1 MKSKFFQRYLSS
13 KVLPIWTI
21 LLIDVFIIVVSC
33 MLSYALRYDFR
44 SIFLD
49 SSTIDRTILW
59 TVIINLVFFRVFR
72 TYSNV
77 LRFSSFVDIMRI
89 FVSLTV
95 SYGLLTLV
103 SVILE
108 AFMGC
113 QGSTGECVVYGLY
126 HKFCFDVLFTHCC
139 EDAFRSFKF

>member
-72 TYSNV
+72 TYPTYSAS
-77 LRFSSFVDIMRI
+77 LPLWILCGSSYL
-89 FVSLTV
+89 SQCHTV
-95 SYGLLTLV
+95 
-103 SVILE
+103 
-108 AFMGC
+108 C
-113 QGSTGECVVYGLY
+113 
-126 HKFCFDVLFTHCC
+126 
-139 EDAFRSFKF
+139 

>member
-59 TVIINLVFFRVFR
+59 TVILPGIPYVLQR
-72 TYSNV
+72 TPLLFLCGYYAD
-77 LRFSSFVDIMRI
+77 LRISH
-89 FVSLTV
+89 
-95 SYGLLTLV
+95 
-103 SVILE
+103 SVIRSVDTCKRD
-108 AFMGC
+108 FGSIHGC

>member
-59 TVIINLVFFRVFR
+59 TVIINLVFFRVPYVLQR
-72 TYSNV
+72 TPLLFLCGYYAD
-77 LRFSSFVDIMRI
+77 LRISH
-89 FVSLTV
+89 
-95 SYGLLTLV
+95 
-103 SVILE
+103 SVIRSVDTCKRD
-108 AFMGC
+108 FRSIHGC

>member
-72 TYSNV
+72 TPTYSAS
-77 LRFSSFVDIMRI
+77 LPLWILCGSSYL
-89 FVSLTV
+89 SQCHTV
-95 SYGLLTLV
+95 
-103 SVILE
+103 
-108 AFMGC
+108 C
-113 QGSTGECVVYGLY
+113 
-126 HKFCFDVLFTHCC
+126 
-139 EDAFRSFKF
+139 

>member
-72 TYSNV
+72 TYSAS
-77 LRFSSFVDIMRI
+77 LPLWILCGSSYL
-89 FVSLTV
+89 SQCHTV
-95 SYGLLTLV
+95 
-103 SVILE
+103 
-108 AFMGC
+108 C
-113 QGSTGECVVYGLY
+113 
-126 HKFCFDVLFTHCC
+126 
-139 EDAFRSFKF
+139 